1 MEDKELIPFLGETS
15 GMFLCPDS
23 GERVIEIFD
32 PDYVGLTQQS

>member
-23 GERVIEIFD
+23 DERAIEIFD
-32 PDYVGLTQQS
+32 PGYVGLS